1 MKKIERA
8 RSAHNINTDESDDHG
23 KCSNDDDSL
32 DDDEEE
38 CDVDDDDFY
47 NHNKDKKN

>member
-1 MKKIERA
+1 M
-8 RSAHNINTDESDDHG
+8 TML

-38 CDVDDDDFY
+38 CDDDNCDDDDYDDFY
-47 NHNKDKKN
+47 NHSKDEKN

>member
-1 MKKIERA
+1 M
-8 RSAHNINTDESDDHG
+8 TMV

-38 CDVDDDDFY
+38 CDDDNCDDDDYDDFY
-47 NHNKDKKN
+47 NHSKDEKN